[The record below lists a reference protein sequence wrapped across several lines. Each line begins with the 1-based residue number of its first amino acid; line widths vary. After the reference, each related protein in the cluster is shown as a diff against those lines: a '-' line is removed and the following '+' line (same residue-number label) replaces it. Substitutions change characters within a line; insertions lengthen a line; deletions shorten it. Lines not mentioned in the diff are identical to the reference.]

1 MKHTAKRWT
10 AWIVCTVILFTTLI
24 LPTTAAETLT
34 DADWTKLSS
43 THHNLGCTSNQGMGV
58 GDTYLYSVMI
68 GGENTKAIVY
78 RVHKDTGR
86 TRVMKN
92 GDTGEYIF
100 TNMGHGND
108 VEVAVIDGVEYLY
121 VLVGDHIEVYK
132 VDGNELYQHAS
143 YNLFYNGNP
152 FNVGAFAI
160 YKVDE
165 KNITFL
171 FKWSNKTISSGKIAW
186 KKTEGR
192 IPVTVKCYLDS
203 TAVEVDGEI
212 RDFTGFANQGIDVY
226 GDIVFACYAGC
237 YEVETVYQSLI
248 LGFDLSQVE
257 KGSTPTLEPR
267 EDLIIYMES
276 SDYPRCFEIED
287 CGISSDGKMYFNA
300 NCWKSLQDTNHDGV
314 FVLND
319 FVMPVVE
326 DPPATEP
333 PATEPPATEPP
344 VTEPPAA
351 EPPVTEPP
359 ATEPPATEP
368 PATEPPAT
376 EPPATEPPATE
387 PPATEPPATE
397 PPATEPPATKP
408 PVTEPPATEP
418 PATEPPATEPPVTE
432 PPATEPPATEP
443 PATEPPAT
451 EPPATEPPV
460 TEPPVT
466 EPPATEPPVEE
477 TPVEETPIVLIAAIV
492 AAVVAVVGIVT
503 AVLKKKKK

>member
-1 MKHTAKRWT
+1 MQHTAKRWA
-10 AWIVCTVILFTTLI
+10 AWIVCSLILITTLI
-24 LPTTAAETLT
+24 FPVTAAETVT
-34 DADWTKLSS
+34 DESWTKLSF
-43 THHNLGCTSNQGMGV
+43 TQHNLGCTSNQGMGV

-68 GGENTKAIVY
+68 GEENTKAIVY

-100 TNMGHGND
+100 TNMGHAND

-121 VLVGDHIEVYK
+121 VLAGDHIEVYK
-132 VDGNELYQHAS
+132 VDEHKLYQHAS
-143 YNLFYNGNP
+143 YNLFYNGKA

-165 KNITFL
+165 KNIHFL

-226 GDIVFACYAGC
+226 GDIVFATYAGC

-248 LGFDLSQVE
+248 LGFDLSE
-257 KGSTPTLEPR
+257 IDKGTPTLKPR

-319 FVMPVVE
+319 FVMPGF
-326 DPPATEP
+326 
-333 PATEPPATEPP
+333 
-344 VTEPPAA
+344 

-397 PPATEPPATKP
+397 PPATEPPAT
-408 PVTEPPATEP
+408 
-418 PATEPPATEPPVTE
+418 
-432 PPATEPPATEP
+432 EPPATEP

-466 EPPATEPPVEE
+466 EVPVE
-477 TPVEETPIVLIAAIV
+477 VEVAPSIYVGAIV
-492 AAVVAVVGIVT
+492 AAVVAVVAVVAI
-503 AVLKKKKK
+503 VLKKKKK